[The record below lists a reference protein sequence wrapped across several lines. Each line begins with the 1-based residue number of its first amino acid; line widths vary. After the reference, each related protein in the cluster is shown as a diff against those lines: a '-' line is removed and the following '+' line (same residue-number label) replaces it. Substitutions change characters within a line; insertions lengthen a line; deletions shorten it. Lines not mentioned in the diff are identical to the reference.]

1 MTLSR
6 KLVTLNANGLRN
18 AKNRC
23 KLFRQLKGKGE
34 IVLLQET
41 HSQPADE
48 KYWSNLLGGG
58 KMYFAH
64 GDSNAR
70 GVAIY
75 FDKTIDFQVK
85 YTYRDEDGRLLII
98 VTEIDGIQ
106 ICIINAYAPNLSSN
120 TNDRLA
126 HENFFENI
134 LAKMNDIK
142 TTHKVS
148 EFMLGGD
155 FNLIRD
161 NYYDA
166 YGGSPV
172 LYHRSINVIDKIIQE
187 HSLSDVFRELNPTE
201 RIYTYSPGGLNVRNI
216 FRRLDYILIPDTWVK
231 DVTTTT
237 ITPAIHSDHRIV
249 KIEFRKS
256 SPSKGSGLWK
266 HNDKLNENSDYID
279 EFNKNFPN
287 WAKEA
292 DTLEDPRSRWDFLKY
307 CIKGHSR
314 QFSIKRAKSQREFK
328 ENAEKNMADIDHKL
342 RLSPEDEGLALQYAQ
357 AKTTFDTILEEEN
370 ESLRFR
376 ARVQV
381 YEEGEKSTEYFFRQ
395 IKQNTGRCNISTLN
409 INGKISDD
417 SNEIK
422 KAIYN
427 FYRDLYKEEVNIS
440 NLIASDPC
448 TEFLDNDMPKISNGQ
463 RLECDKNIT
472 NTEVRNILFKDLNKK
487 KSPGNDG
494 ITVGLLQTR
503 WELLEPYFMSCVNY
517 AIEVGELSP
526 SQRQGVVRLIEKKN
540 KDRRNLE
547 NWRPISLLNVDT
559 KIFSKLLANRI
570 KLVLP
575 DIISDEQT
583 AFVKDRFIGE
593 NVQLIQG
600 LTEYCKRKQEH
611 GLILAIDFRK
621 AFDSV
626 SHTFLFKVLEHF
638 GFGPNFIGMIKT
650 LHQGAENA
658 IMNEGST
665 TRYFKLERSCR
676 QGDCLSP
683 YLFILVMETLC
694 YRIKHCSN
702 IKGITCNNIE
712 YKYGAYADDL
722 TVFIKDRAS
731 LLEVINILKKF
742 RKFSGLEIN
751 INKTE
756 GFVLGGDGE
765 QFKNLNINLVSEI
778 KITGVTFGYDSDR
791 VEDLN
796 FNPIL
801 VKMARRFNDWK
812 GRNLSLLGKVLVS
825 KAQGISQLV
834 YIATMIMVPDWVIKQ
849 ATSLVY
855 KFIWGGPD
863 KITRQLACK
872 NYDQGGIR
880 APNIAL
886 LVDALHGTWI
896 ARFCKPGGHGWKNFM
911 AEELAMVGCNKH
923 CLTGNFS
930 PNMDKKRNTTLA
942 HAIKVWSK
950 ITKPANHKE
959 INQILEASIWMNAD
973 ICTRKGIPLCDHTRG
988 HTLNKVKDLLNE
1000 AGYLASFDELTRK
1013 GLPQGDYLSWR
1024 SIITCISKKWKRQL
1038 EQHAASKTNTI
1049 ADSEPNIYT
1058 PKSRTSEQFGPTPQ
1072 AGNRDCTTGVGCV
1085 DQEHLIEHTTNRSNA
1100 IVNSTRD
1107 GCTPNTLMP
1116 QGTGPTPKAKKDSM
1130 GAGSADQLA
1139 ISLNNSNSPDLIYI
1153 DDKPIPIRKIKCKDI
1168 YKVLLSNLKHD
1179 MQPFRSRVT
1188 PTYNLDDNQW
1198 TTLYTT
1204 PFQLTTNTKLRS
1216 FHFRLTHGLLYGN
1229 KQLNIFGYKDESN
1242 CQLCTTPLQTFQH
1255 LLIDCPAILE
1265 LWNRIEKEFSN
1276 IIDEPL
1282 TNKEKELGYLEE
1294 DEELF
1299 IVRNLLL
1306 LIVRFY
1312 IYKCNLDN
1320 IEPTY
1325 TGLIIKLRY
1334 YEKIEHD
1341 IATRNDTVEN
1351 HFLKWE
1357 EILNSLSLGTPI

>member
-48 KYWSNLLGGG
+48 KYWPNLLGGG

-75 FDKTIDFQVK
+75 FDKNIDFQVK
-85 YTYRDEDGRLLII
+85 YTYQDGDGRILMILI
-98 VTEIDGIQ
+98 ELDGINV
-106 ICIINAYAPNLSSN
+106 CIINAYAPNLSSN
-120 TNDRLA
+120 TIDKQT
-126 HENFFENI
+126 HENFFEHI
-134 LAKMNDIK
+134 LEKMNDIK

-148 EFMLGGD
+148 EFILGGD

-161 NYYDA
+161 SYYDA
-166 YGGSPV
+166 YGGSPI
-172 LYHRSINVIDKIIQE
+172 LYHRSINIIDKIIQE

-201 RIYTYSPGGLNVRNI
+201 RLYTYSPGGLNVRNI

-249 KIEFRKS
+249 KIAFRKG

-279 EFNKNFPN
+279 EFNRKFPD

-292 DTLEDPRSRWDFLKY
+292 DTLDDPRSRWDFLKF

-314 QFSIKRAKSQREFK
+314 QFSIKRAKRQREFK

-342 RLSPEDEGLALQYAQ
+342 RQSPEDEGLALQYAQ
-357 AKTTFDTILEEEN
+357 AKMTFDNILEEEN

-381 YEEGEKSTEYFFRQ
+381 YEQGEKSTEFFYRQ
-395 IKQNTGRCNISTLN
+395 IRQNTSRCNISTLN
-409 INGKISDD
+409 INGTISDD
-417 SNEIK
+417 SVEIN
-422 KAIYN
+422 KAIFNY
-427 FYRDLYKEEVNIS
+427 YRNLYKEDAEIS
-440 NLIASDPC
+440 TIIARDPC
-448 TEFLDNDMPKISNGQ
+448 TEFLDNDMPKITSDQ

-503 WELLEPYFMSCVNY
+503 WELLEPYFMNCINY
-517 AIEVGELSP
+517 AIELGELSP

-540 KDRRNLE
+540 KDRRNLD

-575 DIISDEQT
+575 NIISYEQT
-583 AFVKDRFIGE
+583 AFVKDRYIGE
-593 NVQLIQG
+593 NAQLIQG
-600 LTEYCKRKQEH
+600 LIEYCKRKQES
-611 GLILAIDFRK
+611 GLMLAIDFRK

-626 SHTFLFKVLEHF
+626 SHKFLFKVLEHF
-638 GFGPNFIGMIKT
+638 GFGQNFIGMIKT

-665 TRYFKLERSCR
+665 TQYFKLERSCR

-694 YRIKHCSN
+694 HRIKHCPN
-702 IKGITCNNIE
+702 IRGITCNNTE
-712 YKYGAYADDL
+712 HKYGAYADDL
-722 TVFIKDRAS
+722 TVFVKDRAS
-731 LLEVINILKKF
+731 LLELINILKNF

-756 GFVLGGDGE
+756 GFVLGEDGE

-778 KITGVTFGYDSDR
+778 KITGVTFGYDSDK

-930 PNMDKKRNTTLA
+930 PNIDKSRKTILA

-950 ITKPANHKE
+950 ITKPANYKE
-959 INQILEASIWMNAD
+959 ITQILEASIWMNAD
-973 ICTRKGIPLCDHTRG
+973 IATRKGVPLIDHTRG
-988 HTLNKVKDLLNE
+988 HTLIKVKDLLND
-1000 AGYLASFDELTRK
+1000 AGHLASFDELNQK
-1013 GLPQGDYLSWR
+1013 GLPHGDYLSWM
-1024 SIITCISKKWKRQL
+1024 SIMACISKNWKMRI
-1038 EQHAASKTNTI
+1038 EQHATNKTNITVSSTQNICTPDDTSPPALPAPNTVTLI
-1049 ADSEPNIYT
+1049 ACTGVGGVTTGEVEHSTNRNNDLDDTVRNGST
-1058 PKSRTSEQFGPTPQ
+1058 PSRRHHRLNTGPAPH
-1072 AGNRDCTTGVGCV
+1072 AELVCTGVGCV
-1085 DQEHLIEHTTNRSNA
+1085 DHLALSSNNA
-1100 IVNSTRD
+1100 QHRD
-1107 GCTPNTLMP
+1107 LIFINDK
-1116 QGTGPTPKAKKDSM
+1116 PTP
-1130 GAGSADQLA
+1130 
-1139 ISLNNSNSPDLIYI
+1139 ISKL
-1153 DDKPIPIRKIKCKDI
+1153 RCKDI
-1168 YKVLLSNLKHD
+1168 YILLLDNIKHD

-1188 PTYNLDDNQW
+1188 PIYNINDEHW
-1198 TTLYTT
+1198 STLYST
-1204 PFQLTTNTKLRS
+1204 PFLLTTNTKLRS
-1216 FHFRLTHGLLYGN
+1216 FHLRLTHGLLYGN
-1229 KQLNIFGYKDESN
+1229 KHLKIFGYREDSN

-1255 LLIDCPAILE
+1255 LLIDCPVILQ
-1265 LWNRIEKEFSN
+1265 LWNKIEQEFPN
-1276 IIDEPL
+1276 IFDEPL
-1282 TNKEKELGYLEE
+1282 TNREKELGYLDKDE
-1294 DEELF
+1294 DLF
-1299 IVRNLLL
+1299 IIKNLLL
-1306 LIVRFY
+1306 LIVRFH
-1312 IYKCNLDN
+1312 IYKCNLDK

-1325 TGLIIKLRY
+1325 AGLISKLRY
-1334 YEKIEHD
+1334 YERIEHD
-1341 IATRNDTVEN
+1341 IATRKDKVEN

-1357 EILNSLSLGTPI
+1357 EILNSLSLGVPN